1 MIFLFGGYV
10 VLKVLVETSARHIHV
25 SEKDLNSLFGEN
37 AKLTV
42 KKELSQPLQFAAF
55 EKVSIVG
62 PRGEINGVSI
72 LGPVRKNTQVEISLS
87 DARKLGIAAE
97 IRESG
102 DIEGTSG
109 CKIIGPMGEIEIPCG
124 VIAAKRHIHLDPKTA
139 AENNLENKETV
150 SVKISTENRSLIFD
164 DVVIRVSEKFS
175 PAMHIDTDESN
186 AAGITGKVYGEII
199 K

>member
-124 VIAAKRHIHLDPKTA
+124 VIVAKRHIHLDPKTA